1 MSEYIFRRV
10 SGNDYPSLAGLYKN
24 AFNVNIDV
32 EAIRK
37 RFNTTPLG
45 APHIGFI
52 AIHSESNELAAYYG
66 VYPVKLI
73 YKDQTILAAQSGD
86 TMTHS
91 QHRLRGL
98 FIQLAR
104 LTFEE
109 CRATGIRLIFG
120 FPNDNSLPGF
130 INKLNWQKIDDI
142 QRWDL
147 KLKFKTFPLPK
158 ICRGSKFLDGAFKVY
173 ASRVLKKKITS
184 PPASFT
190 NQSSCDLARVNRDEN
205 YLAYKNSRDKFFIRI
220 EDQLLWI
227 KLTDVLWV
235 GEISDFQSVN
245 DRFLKKL
252 KRLAFLLG
260 YNTISFNVNSSIGL
274 PAFMD
279 RFQKMSA
286 DVSCI
291 LPLDQNPGFKNILF
305 TGADFDTW

>member
-10 SGNDYPSLAGLYKN
+10 TENDYTSLAGLYKN
-24 AFNVNIDV
+24 AFNVNVDV
-32 EAIRK
+32 EGILK

-52 AIHSESNELAAYYG
+52 AIHSASNQLAAYYG

-73 YKDQTILAAQSGD
+73 YKDEAILAAQSGD

-109 CRATGIRLIFG
+109 CKANGIRLIFG

-130 INKLNWQKIDDI
+130 INKLNWQKIDEI

-158 ICRGSKFLDGAFKVY
+158 ICSRSKFLDCAFRVY
-173 ASRVLKKKITS
+173 AARILKKKITS
-184 PPASFT
+184 PPESFT
-190 NQSSCDLARVNRDEN
+190 NQCSCDLARVNRDEN
-205 YLAYKNSRDKFFIRI
+205 YLAYKNARDKFFIRI
-220 EDQLLWI
+220 ENNLLWI
-227 KLTDVLWV
+227 KLTDVLLV

-245 DRFLKKL
+245 DRFLRKL
-252 KRLAFLLG
+252 KWLAFSLG
-260 YNTISFNVNSSIGL
+260 YNTICFNINRSISL

-279 RFQKMSA
+279 RFKKMNA

-291 LPLDQNPGFKNILF
+291 LPLDQNLGFKNILF
-305 TGADFDTW
+305 TGADFYTW